1 MRWGFAMR
9 MTKTLQC
16 ACGLLLAAS
25 PAFATPLPATGIF
38 IYTSQCLAPDGLIAG
53 YRVSLLRTKTA
64 TKAQI
69 DFTDAG
75 EELHD
80 LAGNV
85 RFDAKTGALSF
96 YYKGKSAH
104 AFAGSVTKEALTGSF
119 DKAKPTS
126 LMPVVLQKD
135 IEWSLETLRPC
146 GK

>member
-1 MRWGFAMR
+1 
-9 MTKTLQC
+9 MTLKTTLNT
-16 ACGLLLAAS
+16 ACGLAVLLAQ
-25 PAFATPLPATGIF
+25 PAFATPLPETGVF

-53 YRVSLLRTKTA
+53 FRVSLLRTKTA

-69 DFTDAG
+69 DFTDQG

-85 RFDAKTGALSF
+85 RFDAKSGTLSF
-96 YYKGKSAH
+96 SYKGKSAH
-104 AFAGSVTKEALTGSF
+104 TFSGTVTREMLTGSF
-119 DKAKPTS
+119 DKARPAS
-126 LMPVVLQKD
+126 LKPVVLQKD